1 MTSFSRGILIY
12 PLYLLFSFSVKKG
25 GTNHD
30 CEREKNV
37 VLGSLENVENKL
49 IKEILK
55 NIKENF
61 DSRDLSF
68 VDRLSG
74 LKYSHEDKIKKVK
87 STDEELLNLLKQKE
101 YKVECEKILK
111 REDIPLQV
119 IAPVERCLKKS
130 KVENNFTSSPHPS
143 TPPTSVK

>member
-12 PLYLLFSFSVKKG
+12 PLYLLFSFSVKNG
-25 GTNHD
+25 WTNHD

-37 VLGSLENVENKL
+37 VLGSLENVENK
-49 IKEILK
+49 LK

-111 REDIPLQV
+111 REDILLQV

-143 TPPTSVK
+143 TPPASVK

>member
-12 PLYLLFSFSVKKG
+12 PLYLLFSFSVKNG
-25 GTNHD
+25 WTNHD

-37 VLGSLENVENKL
+37 VLGSLENGENK
-49 IKEILK
+49 LK

-111 REDIPLQV
+111 REDISLQV

-143 TPPTSVK
+143 TPPASVK